1 MSESRL
7 QFLYHTDITDNLA
20 NTNLTNLT
28 NMDLHEINSQ
38 LIEDLLRQAKASERL
53 RVAYDLRTTPEDTS
67 QRMLNALMPGT
78 EVPIHQHEETSE
90 TNICIVGRLDVVFY
104 DKGTDGGFVESSRV
118 ALNPKAGAYG
128 VQIPKGAWHTVEV
141 IEPCVIFEGKD
152 GAYKG

>member
-1 MSESRL
+1 
-7 QFLYHTDITDNLA
+7 
-20 NTNLTNLT
+20 
-28 NMDLHEINSQ
+28 MDLQEINSQ
-38 LIEDLLRQAKASERL
+38 LIEDLLQQAKVSERL

-90 TNICIVGRLDVVFY
+90 TNICIAGGLDVVFY

-141 IEPCVIFEGKD
+141 FAPSCILEAKD
-152 GAYKG
+152 GPYKG

>member
-1 MSESRL
+1 
-7 QFLYHTDITDNLA
+7 
-20 NTNLTNLT
+20 
-28 NMDLHEINSQ
+28 MDLQEINSQ
-38 LIEDLLRQAKASERL
+38 LIEDLLQQAKVSERL

-90 TNICIVGRLDVVFY
+90 TNICIAGRLDVVFY
-104 DKGTDGGFVESSRV
+104 DKGADGGFVESSRES
-118 ALNPKAGAYG
+118 LNPKAGAYG

-152 GAYKG
+152 KAYKPWE